1 MYYSRYLLRPLPE
14 PVKGLSELAI
24 DMRWSWNH
32 ASDVLWKAIDSEL
45 WEATG
50 NPWLILESVGQKRL
64 EALARDRNFLKE
76 LEAQLEERKKDL
88 AQATWFSE
96 TYGLDRLGTI
106 AYFSMEFGLSEALPL
121 YSGGL
126 GILAGDYLKTA
137 SDLGIPL
144 VGIGIL
150 YQQGYF
156 RQALDAQG
164 NQLEFFPYND
174 PAMLPIMPLRDSN
187 GDWLRINVSL
197 PGRDLVLRTW
207 EVQVGRVRLLL
218 LDSNDP
224 LNSPKDRGITGK
236 LYGGDSEIRLQQEIV
251 LGIGGWRL
259 IEAMGL
265 NCQVCHLN
273 EGHAALVVLER
284 ALSLMKATGLSFHE
298 ALSCTRV
305 GNLFTTHTPVD
316 AAFDRFPAPMFSR
329 YCSHLAE
336 ALDISLDELLALGRA
351 KPEDASEPFNMAYLA
366 LRGSGAINGVS
377 RLHGE
382 VSRKIFLPLF
392 PRWPK
397 EEVPIGHVTNAVHV
411 PSWDSED
418 SDALW
423 TGSCGKAR
431 WLGTLDTVET
441 DLSKLDHETLWNF
454 RGRSRLKLIEFCRKR
469 VARQRAAVGEK
480 QIAVA
485 KCADLL
491 DPNALTMGFA
501 RRFTSYKRPNL
512 LLYDPERLTRILNNP
527 ARPVQL
533 IIAGK
538 AHPEDFE
545 GKRMIKQWAEYI
557 RRPEVFGKVLF
568 IEDYDMI
575 IASKMVQGVDLW
587 INTPRRP
594 WEASG
599 TSGMKV
605 LVNGGINFSELDGWW
620 AEAFCQEVGWALGDG
635 KEHDADPSW
644 DAKEAMDLYDT
655 LENDIIPAFYD
666 RDSRGISIPWVN
678 RMRTSMAR
686 LTPQFSSNRMLRQ
699 YTEEFYIPAAD
710 NFRKRIEQGGRI
722 GSEIER
728 WRAEIGRHWNNVH
741 FGHFQLK
748 KSDNTYDFCV
758 QIYLDDLDPEA
769 VDAELF
775 AEPLD
780 GEQEPEHW
788 PMKRSERLAGA
799 INGFLYKASIPKRR
813 PSSDYTP
820 RLVPSHPEALVPL
833 EENHILWMR

>member
-32 ASDVLWKAIDSEL
+32 ASDVLWKAIDADL

-64 EALARDRNFLKE
+64 EALARDKNFLKE
-76 LEAQLEERKKDL
+76 LESQLEERKKDL
-88 AQATWFSE
+88 AQATWFSKA
-96 TYGLDRLGTI
+96 YGPERLGTV

-174 PAMLPIMPLRDSN
+174 PAMLPIMPLRDGN

-259 IEAMGL
+259 IEALGL

-284 ALSLMKATGLSFHE
+284 ALSLMNATGLSFWE

-336 ALDISLDELLALGRA
+336 ALDIPLDELLGLGRA
-351 KPEDASEPFNMAYLA
+351 NPGDTSEPFNMAYLA

-418 SDALW
+418 SDDLW
-423 TGSCGKAR
+423 TSFCGKAR

-480 QIAVA
+480 QIAIA

-512 LLYDPERLTRILNNP
+512 LLYDQDRLTRILNNP

-575 IASKMVQGVDLW
+575 IASKLVQGVDLW

-635 KEHDADPSW
+635 KEHDADPQW

-728 WRAEIGRHWNNVH
+728 WRAEIRRHWNNVH
-741 FGHFQLK
+741 FGHFQVK
-748 KSDNTYDFCV
+748 EADDTYDFCV
-758 QIYLDDLDPEA
+758 QIYLDDLDPGA
-769 VDAELF
+769 VEVELF

-780 GEQEPEHW
+780 GEQGPEHW

-799 INGFLYKASIPKRR
+799 INGFLYRASIPKRR

-820 RLVPSHPEALVPL
+820 RLIPSHPEALVPL